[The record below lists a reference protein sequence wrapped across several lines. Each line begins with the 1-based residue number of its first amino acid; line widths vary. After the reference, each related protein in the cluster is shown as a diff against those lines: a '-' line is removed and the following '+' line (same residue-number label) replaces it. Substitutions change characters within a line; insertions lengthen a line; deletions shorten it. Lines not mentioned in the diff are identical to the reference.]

1 MPQLS
6 LISLTDKE
14 KDRNRK
20 LLLDS
25 IKRRRSVLQKMIIR
39 SETLKVKLD
48 MLKREYMVKIGS
60 LVVKDNHLDL
70 EMIRLRNLISLLREG
85 MSIEDAIAE
94 LEGTYYAEQ
103 LEIEKEEE
111 RVRIERQ
118 LFDMQEAQKSDEVLL
133 DAKKLWRKLIT
144 LFHPDLAQE
153 PLEKKR
159 REGIMKQINE
169 AYETG
174 DLSALARIE
183 RDNGINNDTSSQS
196 LEEILT
202 HIENDIIEQE
212 KVYEE
217 LMRSEWYRFEKRLI
231 RSRKTLDEMYRDLE
245 RKLLGDIVGK
255 LEVIKDFKKE
265 IFNTFGHKI

>member
-39 SETLKVKLD
+39 SESLKVKLD

-144 LFHPDLAQE
+144 LFHPDLTQE

-174 DLSALARIE
+174 SFSTCKNR
-183 RDNGINNDTSSQS
+183 
-196 LEEILT
+196 EI
-202 HIENDIIEQE
+202 IYQ
-212 KVYEE
+212 
-217 LMRSEWYRFEKRLI
+217 
-231 RSRKTLDEMYRDLE
+231 
-245 RKLLGDIVGK
+245 
-255 LEVIKDFKKE
+255 
-265 IFNTFGHKI
+265 